1 MSEKVSGKAFDRGL
15 FRRVLKYIGPYKGV
29 FWGAFAITIVLGAMG
44 TARPILTQR
53 AIDDYILKGD
63 APGLL
68 NITLIIFAVLFME
81 SVFQFLFTYAANYLG
96 QSIIRDIRLQ
106 LYSRI
111 TRFKLGFFD
120 KTPIGTLVTR
130 AVSDIET
137 IASIFAEGV
146 LVIFGDLFKIV
157 VMVAAM
163 FWFFD
168 VKLVLISLSVVPV
181 LYIATRWFQ
190 RAIKKTFS
198 DVRNE
203 VAALNAFVQEH
214 ISGMNIVQMFNR
226 EKAEMEKFKVINNRH
241 RKANIRSIWYF
252 SIFLPLI
259 EILSAISI
267 GLAMGYGGYAAINSF
282 DAWTFREFFYEQM
295 GWTLEG
301 GADSGITIGTLLAF
315 IMFIN
320 ALYRPLRQ
328 LADRFNTLQMG
339 MVASERVM
347 KLLDNEDAPEKEG
360 EGTMDEVEGRIEFD
374 DVHFSYIP
382 DEPVLRGVSFS
393 VEPGETL
400 AIVGATGAGKSTI
413 ISLLMGFYPYQSGS
427 VKLDG
432 VEITDLT
439 LDELRRQFA
448 LVLQDVF
455 LFSDSIYNNITL
467 RSDIP
472 MEDIR
477 EAAERIGVDEFVN
490 ELPDGYDYNVKERG
504 QMLSAGQR
512 QLLAF
517 LRAYVTNPPILIL
530 DEATS
535 SIDSHTEQ
543 LIQRA
548 TEVVT
553 EGRTSIVIAHRLAT
567 IQNADKI
574 LVMDKG
580 KVVESGTHESLLAQ
594 DGYYTRLYDMQF
606 KEREVS

>member
-1 MSEKVSGKAFDRGL
+1 MAEKVSGKAFDLKL
-15 FRRVLKYIGPYKGV
+15 FRRILTYVGPYKRI
-29 FWGAFAITIVLGAMG
+29 FWGAFFTTLLLGG
-44 TARPILTQR
+44 LSTARPILIQR
-53 AIDDYILKGD
+53 AIDDYILSGD
-63 APGLL
+63 KVGLL
-68 NITLIIFAVLFME
+68 TITSIILGILIVETL
-81 SVFQFLFTYAANYLG
+81 FQFLFTYAANYLG
-96 QSIIRDIRLQ
+96 QSIIRDIRMQ
-106 LYSRI
+106 LYDRI

-120 KTPIGTLVTR
+120 KTPIGQLVTR

-146 LVIFGDLFKIV
+146 LVIFGDLFKII
-157 VMVAAM
+157 VMVFAM

-168 VKLVLISLSVVPV
+168 VKLVLISLSVVPI

-190 RAIKKTFS
+190 KAIKKTFA

-203 VAALNAFVQEH
+203 LSALNSFVQEH

-226 EKAEMEKFKVINNRH
+226 EKAEMDKFKVINNRH
-241 RKANIRSIWYF
+241 RKANIRSIWFF
-252 SIFLPLI
+252 SIFLPVI

-267 GLAMGYGGYAAINSF
+267 GLAMGYGGYGAINRVES
-282 DAWTFREFFYEQM
+282 
-295 GWTLEG
+295 WTLQKQFYLWMNWDVTG
-301 GADSGITIGTLLAF
+301 LSDTITIGTLLAF

-339 MVASERVM
+339 MVASERVLR
-347 KLLDNEDAPEKEG
+347 LLDREDAVEPEGKKEIENVTG
-360 EGTMDEVEGRIEFD
+360 KIEFK
-374 DVHFSYIP
+374 DVHFAYVE
-382 DEPVLRGVSFS
+382 DEPVLRGVNFS
-393 VEPGETL
+393 VNPGETL

-413 ISLLMGFYPYQSGS
+413 ISLLMGFYPFQKGS
-427 VKLDG
+427 ITLDG

-439 LDELRRQFA
+439 LANLRSHFA

-472 MEDIR
+472 LDQI
-477 EAAERIGVDEFVN
+477 EAAAKKIGVDDFVSQ
-490 ELPDGYDYNVKERG
+490 LPGEYDYNVKERG
-504 QMLSAGQR
+504 QMISAGQR
-512 QLLAF
+512 QLLSF

-543 LIQRA
+543 LIQNA
-548 TEVVT
+548 TDVIT

-580 KVVESGTHESLLAQ
+580 LVVEEGSHEDLLAKN
-594 DGYYTRLYDMQF
+594 GYYTRLYEMQF
-606 KEREVS
+606 KEREAS

>member
-1 MSEKVSGKAFDRGL
+1 MADKVSGKAFDLKL
-15 FRRVLKYIGPYKGV
+15 FRRVLTYVAPYKKI
-29 FWGAFAITIVLGAMG
+29 FWGAFSITLLLGALS
-44 TARPILTQR
+44 TTRPILTQR
-53 AIDDYILKGD
+53 AIDNYILEGD
-63 APGLL
+63 EVGLL
-68 NITLIIFAVLFME
+68 NITLLIFAVLVAE
-81 SVFQFLFTYAANYLG
+81 SIFQFLFTYAANYLG
-96 QSIIRDIRLQ
+96 QSIIRDIRMQ
-106 LYSRI
+106 LFDRI

-146 LVIFGDLFKIV
+146 LVIFGDLFKII
-157 VMVAAM
+157 VMVFAM

-190 RAIKKTFS
+190 KAIKKTFS

-214 ISGMNIVQMFNR
+214 ISGMNVVQMFNR
-226 EKAEMEKFKVINNRH
+226 EKAEMDKFKVINNRH

-267 GLAMGYGGYAAINSF
+267 GLAMGYGGWAAINSI
-282 DAWTFREFFYEQM
+282 DSWTLQQGFYKMM
-295 GWTLEG
+295 GWDTSQFN
-301 GADSGITIGTLLAF
+301 DSITIGTLLAF

-339 MVASERVM
+339 MVASERVL
-347 KLLDNEDAPEKEG
+347 KLLDREEALEPEGKS
-360 EGTMDEVEGRIEFD
+360 EVHEVNGRIEFK
-374 DVHFSYIP
+374 DVHFAYVP

-413 ISLLMGFYPYQSGS
+413 ISLLMGFYPYQKGS
-427 VKLDG
+427 VSLDG
-432 VEITDLT
+432 TEITDLK
-439 LDELRRQFA
+439 LENLRSHFA

-467 RSDIP
+467 REDIP
-472 MEDIR
+472 MEHIVD
-477 EAAERIGVDEFVN
+477 AAKKIGVDEFVRQ
-490 ELPDGYDYNVKERG
+490 LPEEYEYNVKERG
-504 QMLSAGQR
+504 QMISAGQR
-512 QLLAF
+512 QLLSF

-543 LIQRA
+543 LIQNA
-548 TEVVT
+548 TDLIT

-580 KVVESGTHESLLAQ
+580 KVVEEGKHDELLAKG
-594 DGYYTRLYDMQF
+594 GYYARLYEMQF
-606 KEREVS
+606 KEREAS

>member
-1 MSEKVSGKAFDRGL
+1 MAEKVSGKAFDLKL
-15 FRRVLKYIGPYKGV
+15 FRRILTYVGPYKRI
-29 FWGAFAITIVLGAMG
+29 FWGAFITTLLLGG
-44 TARPILTQR
+44 LSTARPILIQR
-53 AIDDYILKGD
+53 AIDDYILSGD
-63 APGLL
+63 KVGLL
-68 NITLIIFAVLFME
+68 TITSIILGILIVETL
-81 SVFQFLFTYAANYLG
+81 FQFLFTYAANYLG
-96 QSIIRDIRLQ
+96 QSIIRDIRMQ
-106 LYSRI
+106 LYDRI

-120 KTPIGTLVTR
+120 KTPIGQLVTR

-146 LVIFGDLFKIV
+146 LVIFGDLFKII
-157 VMVAAM
+157 VMVFAM

-168 VKLVLISLSVVPV
+168 VKLVLISLSVVPI

-190 RAIKKTFS
+190 KAIKKTFA

-203 VAALNAFVQEH
+203 VSALNSFVQEH

-226 EKAEMEKFKVINNRH
+226 EKAEMDKFKVINNRH
-241 RKANIRSIWYF
+241 RKANIRSIWFF
-252 SIFLPLI
+252 SIFLPVI

-267 GLAMGYGGYAAINSF
+267 GLAMGYGGYGAINKVES
-282 DAWTFREFFYEQM
+282 
-295 GWTLEG
+295 WTLQKQFYLWMNW
-301 GADSGITIGTLLAF
+301 DVSGLSDTITIGTLLAF

-339 MVASERVM
+339 MVASERVLR
-347 KLLDNEDAPEKEG
+347 LLDREDAVEPEGKKEIENVTG
-360 EGTMDEVEGRIEFD
+360 KIEFK
-374 DVHFSYIP
+374 DVHFAYVE
-382 DEPVLRGVSFS
+382 DEPVLRGVNFS
-393 VEPGETL
+393 VNPGETL

-413 ISLLMGFYPYQSGS
+413 ISLLMGFYPFQKGS
-427 VKLDG
+427 ITLDG

-439 LDELRRQFA
+439 LANLRSHFA

-472 MEDIR
+472 LDQI
-477 EAAERIGVDEFVN
+477 EAAAKKIGVDDFVSQ
-490 ELPDGYDYNVKERG
+490 LPGEYDYNVKERG
-504 QMLSAGQR
+504 QMISAGQR
-512 QLLAF
+512 QLLSF

-543 LIQRA
+543 LIQNA
-548 TEVVT
+548 TDVIT

-580 KVVESGTHESLLAQ
+580 LVVEEGSHEDLLAKN
-594 DGYYTRLYDMQF
+594 GYYTRLYEMQF
-606 KEREVS
+606 KEREAS